1 MPGIIKYLFLGFTAP
16 FTEIFLEEEM
26 RKDRVRFMRKYRHQC
41 QAVRRERKNLDQL
54 IVDNPW
60 EDVGIH
66 IYNAVEE
73 MNNGRTQEEKDAV
86 SCTDSK

>member
-1 MPGIIKYLFLGFTAP
+1 MPEIIKYLFLGFTVP
-16 FTEIFLEEEM
+16 FTEIFLEKET
-26 RKDRVRFMRKYRHQC
+26 RKDRVRFMQRYRRQC

-66 IYNAVEE
+66 LCNAIEE
-73 MNNGRTQEEKDAV
+73 VNHGRTQEEKDAV
-86 SCTDSK
+86 SCTD